1 MVDPRQRRGKM
12 KGLLI
17 VPVFGAALLAAGVAF
32 ASSAP
37 YSGTLQGSGC
47 GTQAT
52 CQVSLSASVKK
63 GEVTKVVDFS
73 APSVP
78 VLCNGMPGLSATVS
92 APKIPVKNGKFSFT
106 EGSAP
111 NEVQISGKFAKNLKK
126 ATGTL
131 SATSQG
137 VAGACDS
144 GKLPFKVQPAD

>member
-1 MVDPRQRRGKM
+1 M
-12 KGLLI
+12 KRLLI

-37 YSGTLQGSGC
+37 YSGTVQGPGC

-63 GEVTKVVDFS
+63 GEVTKIVDFS

-78 VLCNGMPGLSATVS
+78 VLCNGMPGLSATIG
-92 APKIPVKNGKFSFT
+92 APKIPVKNGKFSFAQ
-106 EGSAP
+106 GSAP
-111 NEVQISGKFAKNLKK
+111 NELEISGKFAKNLNK

-137 VAGACDS
+137 VAGTCDT
-144 GKLPFKVQPAD
+144 GKLSFKVEPAD